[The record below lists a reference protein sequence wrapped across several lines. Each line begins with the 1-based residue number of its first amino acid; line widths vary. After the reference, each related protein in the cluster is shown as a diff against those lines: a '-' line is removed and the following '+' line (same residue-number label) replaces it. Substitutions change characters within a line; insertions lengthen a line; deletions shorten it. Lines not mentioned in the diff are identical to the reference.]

1 MTAARVTPQTSVIIP
16 ARNCPAHLSAALRSI
31 ALSTYRDY
39 EVIVVNDASTDR
51 TRDEAV
57 AAGATVIDLPDQRGP
72 AAARNAGV
80 RSARGEVIVF
90 FDADVCVQPDT
101 LERLVRTLI
110 QRSEVVAVF
119 GSYDRTPHASNIV
132 SQYRNLVHHFVHQT
146 SSTTASTFWAGCGAI
161 RRSVFV
167 DIGGFDEGY
176 SRPSVEDIEL
186 GMRLR
191 AAGHAILLDH
201 SVQVQHLKRWDL
213 WGMLVTDIFS
223 RGVPWTRLL
232 LKARAVP
239 NDLNLKISQRVSA
252 ILALVILGLIIAT
265 ALENPWVW
273 AVALLSLV
281 AFLMLDEWS
290 LTRRVPHVMRISG
303 VALAV
308 TVVGAAVYFSPKRA
322 SLVLLLLLG
331 LALINVQSYSFFARE
346 RHPLFALLVLPLH
359 LLFLWYS
366 MFAFGLGVL
375 SSAFDFVSRKNPGSR
390 GRRSITPPSA
400 DHRQTRTDAR

>member
-1 MTAARVTPQTSVIIP
+1 MKR
-16 ARNCPAHLSAALRSI
+16 
-31 ALSTYRDY
+31 
-39 EVIVVNDASTDR
+39 
-51 TRDEAV
+51 
-57 AAGATVIDLPDQRGP
+57 
-72 AAARNAGV
+72 
-80 RSARGEVIVF
+80 
-90 FDADVCVQPDT
+90 
-101 LERLVRTLI
+101 
-110 QRSEVVAVF
+110 
-119 GSYDRTPHASNIV
+119 
-132 SQYRNLVHHFVHQT
+132 
-146 SSTTASTFWAGCGAI
+146 
-161 RRSVFV
+161 
-167 DIGGFDEGY
+167 Y

-252 ILALVILGLIIAT
+252 VLALVTLGLIIAM

-290 LTRRVPHVMRISG
+290 LTRRVPDVMRIIG
-303 VALAV
+303 VALAI
-308 TVVGAAVYFSPKRA
+308 TVVGAAVYFSPKLA
-322 SLVLLLLLG
+322 SLVLLLLLV

-375 SSAFDFVSRKNPGSR
+375 SSVFDSVSRKNRSSR

-400 DHRQTRTDAR
+400 DHGQTGTDAR

>member
-1 MTAARVTPQTSVIIP
+1 MTAARVSPQTSVIIP

-80 RSARGEVIVF
+80 GRARGEVIVF
-90 FDADVCVQPDT
+90 LDADVCVQPDT

-110 QRSEVVAVF
+110 QQPDLVAVF
-119 GSYDRTPHASNIV
+119 GSTIERPTPATSCR
-132 SQYRNLVHHFVHQT
+132 STRNLVHHFVHQT

-161 RRSVFV
+161 RRSVFL

-176 SRPSVEDIEL
+176 LRPSVEDIEL

-239 NDLNLKISQRVSA
+239 NDLNLKTSQRVSA
-252 ILALVILGLIIAT
+252 VLALVTLGLIIAM

-290 LTRRVPHVMRISG
+290 LTCRVPDVMRIIG

-308 TVVGAAVYFSPKRA
+308 TVVGAAVVLLTKARQPCSPSGPRA
-322 SLVLLLLLG
+322 GADQRPVILVLCSRAPSPLC
-331 LALINVQSYSFFARE
+331 ASRSPSAFAVSRN
-346 RHPLFALLVLPLH
+346 
-359 LLFLWYS
+359 S

-375 SSAFDFVSRKNPGSR
+375 SSAFDFVSRKNLGSR

-400 DHRQTRTDAR
+400 DHGQTRTDAR